1 MAGQTKKGKQQSS
14 ADGSSFRSSAIIKD
28 KDDDDDDK
36 DYGTEFDEDKSESFL
51 WQRPRSISTPSN
63 F

>member
-51 WQRPRSISTPSN
+51 
-63 F
+63 